1 MTAKQSKNFLLLFTA
16 AVIWGVAFVAQ
27 SVGMD
32 YVGPY
37 TFNMVRTLLG
47 GLVLIPCIFL
57 LGRKNVR
64 KDHDGSRSSQT
75 FDRPRDLFIGGGLC
89 GLMLFISTSLQ
100 QVGIQY
106 TTVGKAGFITALY
119 IILVPILGIF
129 LKRKPGLRI
138 WISVVIA
145 LVGLYLLCMT
155 GSFSLSKGDFL
166 ILICSFCFSIHI
178 MIVDHF
184 SAKVSG
190 TKLSCIQFF
199 ISAALSAIPMFLLET
214 PRMSNILQAWLPI
227 LYAGIL
233 SCGVAYT
240 FQIIGQKG
248 CDSTIASLIL
258 SLESV
263 VSVLAG
269 WVILHQS
276 LSAKE
281 ITGCVLMFAAIIL
294 AQVNPKKQ
302 GAGTESLNGET
313 VS

>member
-184 SAKVSG
+184 SVKVSG
-190 TKLSCIQFF
+190 TKLSCIQFLF
-199 ISAALSAIPMFLLET
+199 AGTLSSVLMFLFEE
-214 PRMSNILQAWLPI
+214 PHWADIGAAWLPI
-227 LYAGIL
+227 CYAGIL

-240 FQIIGQKG
+240 FQIIGQRG
-248 CDSTIASLIL
+248 TDPTIASLIL

-269 WVILHQS
+269 WILLGET
-276 LSAKE
+276 LSPRE
-281 ITGCVLMFAAIIL
+281 ILGCVLMFGAIIL
-294 AQVNPKKQ
+294 AQINPKKQ
-302 GAGTESLNGET
+302 G
-313 VS
+313 

>member
-75 FDRPRDLFIGGGLC
+75 FDRPRDLLIGGGLC

-166 ILICSFCFSIHI
+166 VLICSFCFSIHI

-248 CDSTIASLIL
+248 CDPTIASLIL

>member
-75 FDRPRDLFIGGGLC
+75 FDSPRDLFIGGGLC

-248 CDSTIASLIL
+248 CDPTIASLIL